1 MTRISRTP
9 VRFFSLFGM
18 VRHPCLFLID
28 IIIQY
33 DAIDKIQP
41 IVMDLFQ
48 GNLKDLGKRQDDC
61 LTSKKIVCRDG

>member
-1 MTRISRTP
+1 
-9 VRFFSLFGM
+9 M

-61 LTSKKIVCRDG
+61 LTSKKIICRGG